1 VLDGDEPCRVR
12 AAATSAAEMRV
23 FGITTAPR
31 ARRPAA
37 DLACNLGDG
46 ANVGQRVQR
55 HGDVEV
61 IFQLAYEFQ
70 DLKRVET
77 EVGE

>member
-1 VLDGDEPCRVR
+1 
-12 AAATSAAEMRV
+12 
-23 FGITTAPR
+23 
-31 ARRPAA
+31 
-37 DLACNLGDG
+37 
-46 ANVGQRVQR
+46 VGQRVQR